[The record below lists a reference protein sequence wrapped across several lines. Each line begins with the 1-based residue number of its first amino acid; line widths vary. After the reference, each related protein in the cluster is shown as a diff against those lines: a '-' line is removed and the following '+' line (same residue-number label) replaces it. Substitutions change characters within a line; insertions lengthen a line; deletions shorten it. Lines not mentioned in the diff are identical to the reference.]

1 MPKVPWPNS
10 LWASQMVPANAGDAK
25 DTGSIPW
32 SRKWQPIPVFLSG
45 KFHGQRSLVG
55 YSPWGHR
62 VGYNWV
68 TDHTHTHTHTH
79 RFWAADG
86 VGLCN
91 PWKNENKLY
100 EPFRQPSFLPVGNFR
115 AMGSEKEFKQS
126 PVAFLRWGNGDQC
139 SWRLT
144 WMGVAR
150 QTHGQKRKQM
160 KQKPDSLKKI
170 NQIDKS

>member
-1 MPKVPWPNS
+1 MQGMQKTQVQSPGVGQGNPFQYSCLENS
-10 LWASQMVPANAGDAK
+10 TDRGAWWATVHGVTES
-25 DTGSIPW
+25 DTTEW
-32 SRKWQPIPVFLSG
+32 L
-45 KFHGQRSLVG
+45 
-55 YSPWGHR
+55 
-62 VGYNWV
+62 
-68 TDHTHTHTHTH
+68 TTHTHTHTHTH
-79 RFWAADG
+79 TQRFWAADG

-100 EPFRQPSFLPVGNFR
+100 EPFRQPSFLPVGNLR

-160 KQKPDSLKKI
+160 KQKSDSLKKI
-170 NQIDKS
+170 NKIDKS

>member
-32 SRKWQPIPVFLSG
+32 SRKGQSIPVFLSG

-62 VGYNWV
+62 FGYNWV
-68 TDHTHTHTHTH
+68 TDHTHTHTH

-100 EPFRQPSFLPVGNFR
+100 EPFRQPSFLPVGNLR

-160 KQKPDSLKKI
+160 KQKSDSLKKI
-170 NQIDKS
+170 NKIDKS